1 MKNKNIH
8 IRVDEE
14 THETI
19 KLKALES
26 YLTISEYVVQCS
38 LGKQIFVIP
47 GLDEMVLEQKR
58 IGNNLNQLAHL
69 ANADKISV
77 VGLDEMIA
85 EHHKLTRTLNDLLE
99 RRRWR

>member
-1 MKNKNIH
+1 MKDKSIH

-26 YLTISEYVVQCS
+26 YLTISEYVVQCC

-47 GLDEMVLEQKR
+47 GLDEMVLEQKH

-77 VGLDEMIA
+77 AGLDEMIA
-85 EHHKLTRTLNDLLE
+85 EHHKLTQTLNDLLE

>member
-8 IRVDEE
+8 IRVDEA
-14 THETI
+14 THKTI
-19 KLKALES
+19 KQKALES
-26 YLTISEYVVQCS
+26 YLTISEYVVQSS

-77 VGLDEMIA
+77 AGLDEMIA
-85 EHHKLTRTLNDLLE
+85 EHHKLTQTLNELLE

>member
-19 KLKALES
+19 KRKALES

-58 IGNNLNQLAHL
+58 IGI
-69 ANADKISV
+69 ISTSW
-77 VGLDEMIA
+77 LIWPTQ
-85 EHHKLTRTLNDLLE
+85 TRFLLPD
-99 RRRWR
+99 WTK

>member
-14 THETI
+14 IHEAI
-19 KLKALES
+19 KRKALES

-77 VGLDEMIA
+77 VRLDEMIT